1 MNSYE
6 SYLNSLQQQDS
17 KRQQL
22 TSSLSEAATTN
33 PDEFANMVKLSRAAG
48 VSVDA
53 LPQYRQEAEQA
64 QYLGSVGLQ
73 RLWRDAPKT
82 ADWLTNP
89 DNAKLAKDDVE
100 NLSAWERMLQF
111 GKRAGGSLAAAVPA
125 TNAALWGV
133 ARAGA
138 DTLSTLVTNP
148 LMQAGLLPEDPA
160 ARAADSF
167 AQMAAS
173 QRGYEQRWQGDLSN
187 AGFVERSVLSGV
199 KSLGQN
205 LLAIPASVAAGS
217 PAPMLA
223 TLTASTGGQAYNQ
236 ARDQGLSVGQSL
248 PFAASQATIEFAT
261 EKIPA
266 LWFLRDIKSGASMV
280 KTLGHQIMGEVPGEQ
295 AATALQDLN
304 EWAVLNPEKPFSAY
318 WYERPSAAAQTLIAT
333 IVASGGQVGVTAA
346 AQKAIDKVSGRERN
360 QAEAATT
367 RATADQ
373 MDALARESK
382 LRARMPEAFRERVAS
397 VAGEDANVYVP
408 AAQWSQ
414 YFQSQNIDPVQA
426 AAQAGISAND
436 FAEAMAA
443 GADLVMPL
451 ADFATHVAGTDAYAS
466 LAPHLR
472 LTPGGVS
479 EAELAATG
487 EQDKQQL
494 DALVQQIGQEQAQA
508 TGPQK
513 VYDDVLGQLLATGME
528 RGTAERNATLMQSVF
543 TTLAQR
549 TGTDAANLYQ
559 QYGLNIRR
567 PLPEVLTKQEN
578 IDQLDILL
586 NRLRAGEVP
595 QQQEMFGTPLT
606 DFLRQFGLQDQ
617 GGELAG
623 RDLDKNLRAFQRK
636 LVRADGLTLDDAVQ
650 KAVQAGYFDGKDQG
664 SVSVSDLLNAL
675 LSEEQG
681 TPHYSAAQRND
692 SAIALAQTLESLGN
706 YLDQSGIDLR
716 TLDNATVKQF
726 LDSGQHPASAT
737 EQGQTVLNQSDGK
750 VGPFGP
756 IFTEYHHDAAG
767 AIARLM
773 AEQNGEAIG
782 ALHHPDIGDI
792 DLVWGKVGNPDKD
805 YKGGYGLAKI
815 VAKHPEV
822 MSDLQGFIDGL
833 KLNER
838 DATWATLTSEDG
850 KAIVRLDW
858 DGVAKHWLVSAYER
872 RTSTGKTSDTASV
885 SQAGDTALRLTDPG
899 ATIADDIQKFYQSD
913 NAIRRGRIRFGEN
926 RQFNIDLLEKADL
939 STFLHESG
947 HLYLEVL
954 GDLAQSPQAPQQIKD
969 DYQALLGWFGV
980 ESRDQI
986 GVDQHEQFA
995 RGFEAY
1001 LMEGKAPSQE
1011 TQALFARFRVW
1022 LTAIYRTLTRLNVT
1036 LTDDVRRV
1044 MDRMV
1049 ATDEQIAATSE
1060 QQGLAPMFT
1069 DAASAG
1075 MTAAEFAA
1083 YQKTVAAAGDAARE
1097 RLTAQAM
1104 AELTREQKAWW
1115 KEAREGVLAEVEQ
1128 EANNQPVYQALAY
1141 LQHGK
1146 QADGTPLPEGMAAV
1160 KLSKATLVERYGT
1173 EFLKRLPKPYVYSKE
1188 GGADPDAV
1196 AELFSFQSGDEL
1208 VQALASARNKR
1219 ELVQAETDARMRE
1232 RFGDMLTDGTLA
1244 EKAMAAVHNDK
1255 QADVMRA
1262 ELLALRRKQREVRP
1276 FVNAAV
1282 RDAVGQAKADAAMA
1296 ARWADAERNTAADQ
1310 QRQARNDA
1318 LDSIPSIQTFRDA
1331 AAASIAMKRVR
1342 DLQPNVYLQAERRAS
1357 REAFELAAKDKY
1369 ADAAQAKQRELLNH
1383 YLYREAVKAQEEV
1396 EKIADFA
1403 RQYEKPKKRA
1413 ALGKAGQHFLE
1424 AIDELLTRY
1433 QFTRMS
1439 NRQAG
1444 LQAAR
1449 QQFDLAEWRLKMEEA
1464 EPGSIDVPDWVITG
1478 QPTPY
1483 QLLTVEE
1490 VRGVGDAIKNVAH
1503 VAGRQNKLLT
1513 GAAKADFQDTV
1524 DAIVASIA
1532 ANNELRD
1539 TGLQFQPGKLENLT
1553 NMLKNAD
1560 AWLTK
1565 PEALFLALDGD
1576 QQGETWRNLFKPLA
1590 DAEATEIGMWEA
1602 AGKELAA
1609 IWSTY
1614 TPQERARMH
1623 SDRVHI
1629 QSIRQSMNKAQLL
1642 AVALNWG
1649 NAGNR
1654 LALMEGYGWSQ
1665 QQVDE
1670 MLGKLDSRDWQT
1682 VQRVW
1687 DFIDSFWPQIAELQQ
1702 RLTGLAPEKIEA
1714 SPFLAPDGT
1723 EMKGGYYPLKYDA
1736 KQSYR
1741 AFQREESANVTQ
1753 LFENNVGRASTRKG
1767 HTKERVGSGGQPV
1780 RLELSVIGEHVH
1792 QVIHDLAFREAI
1804 LDVNKLTDNTA
1815 VREAIE
1821 QATSRDMHRALKPW
1835 LKRVANDANAEQ
1847 QSFWERLIGRARMGT
1862 TIVNMGWKLSTAFA
1876 QPLGFLT
1883 SAHYLGTAWAARGLK
1898 EFYGTP
1904 AKMAKARAFVF
1915 ERSPMMQT
1923 RMESFDR
1930 DVRDQLRKLEGKD
1943 GKLDPIRRTAF
1954 YFTGLMDMGVALPTW
1969 LGAYQKKLAET
1980 QGDEAAAI
1988 DFADQAVRVTQSA
2001 GSAKDLARIQGGSEY
2016 QRMFTMFYSFFSAL
2030 YQLEKRSISRFAEA
2044 GVGGMPRFVADQM
2057 FLWFVPAVLGEL
2069 LSGRGPGDDEEW
2081 STWFKKNALSFLT
2094 YPVNA
2099 VVGLRDIVGAI
2110 GSKFGYDISPVGGA
2124 FETIVKLGNSGLKA
2138 LDEEKDLGRSDLKNA
2153 VDAVGTWAAL
2163 PSRQA
2168 WITGSYLY
2176 DVATDEEQPA
2186 DVMEFLRNM
2195 ALARQHTPQ

>member
-1 MNSYE
+1 MSAYE
-6 SYLNSLQQQDS
+6 NYLNGLQQQDS

-33 PDEFANMVKLSRAAG
+33 PDEFASMVKLSRAAG

-167 AQMAAS
+167 AKMAAS

-205 LLAIPASVAAGS
+205 LLAIPASVATGS

-223 TLTASTGGQAYNQ
+223 TLAASSGGQAYNQ

-266 LWFLRDIKSGASMV
+266 LWFLRDIKSGAGFA
-280 KTLGHQIMGEVPGEQ
+280 KTLGRQIMAEVPGEQ
-295 AATALQDLN
+295 VATVLQDLN
-304 EWAVLNPEKPFSAY
+304 EWAVLNPQKPFSDY
-318 WYERPSAAAQTLIAT
+318 LNERPSAAAQTLIAT

-346 AQKAIDKVSGRERN
+346 AQKAIDKVSGRERM
-360 QAEAATT
+360 QAEATTT
-367 RATADQ
+367 RTTADQ
-373 MDALARESK
+373 LDALARESK
-382 LRARMPEAFRERVAS
+382 LRARMPEAFREHVAN
-397 VAGEDANVYVP
+397 VAGEDANIYVP

-414 YFQSQNIDPVQA
+414 YFQSQNIDPAQA

-479 EAELAATG
+479 EAELAAAS
-487 EQDKQQL
+487 EQDQQQL
-494 DALVQQIGQEQAQA
+494 DALVQQIGQEQDQA
-508 TGPQK
+508 ASPQQ

-549 TGTDAANLYQ
+549 AGTDAANLYQ

-578 IDQLDILL
+578 IDQMDILL

-636 LVRADGLTLDDAVQ
+636 LVRTDGLTLDNAVQ

-675 LSEEQG
+675 LAEEQG

-726 LDSGQHPASAT
+726 LDSGQQPAATT
-737 EQGQTVLNQSDGK
+737 EQGQTVLGQSGIDTLDGVK
-750 VGPFGP
+750 AAWEEAGIDFALHEKGDIITVSKIVILEGERGKG
-756 IFTEYHHDAAG
+756 IGTTAMQQLVDYADAAG
-767 AIARLM
+767 KHVALTPSSDFGGNKKRLAQFYKRFGFVENKGRNRAFTTSESM
-773 AEQNGEAIG
+773 YRLA
-782 ALHHPDIGDI
+782 
-792 DLVWGKVGNPDKD
+792 PDKV
-805 YKGGYGLAKI
+805 L
-815 VAKHPEV
+815 H
-822 MSDLQGFIDGL
+822 
-833 KLNER
+833 
-838 DATWATLTSEDG
+838 
-850 KAIVRLDW
+850 
-858 DGVAKHWLVSAYER
+858 
-872 RTSTGKTSDTASV
+872 
-885 SQAGDTALRLTDPG
+885 
-899 ATIADDIQKFYQSD
+899 QSD
-913 NAIRRGRIRFGEN
+913 NTTRRGRIRFGEN

-969 DYQALLGWFGV
+969 DYQALLDWFGV

-1011 TQALFARFRVW
+1011 TLALFARFRVW
-1022 LTAIYRTLTRLNVT
+1022 LTAIYRTLARLNVT

-1049 ATDEQIAATSE
+1049 ATDEQIASTSE

-1262 ELLALRRKQREVRP
+1262 ELLALRRKQREVKP

-1357 REAFELAAKDKY
+1357 REAFELAAKGKY
-1369 ADAAQAKQRELLNH
+1369 AEAAQAKQRELLNH
-1383 YLYREAVKAQEEV
+1383 YLYREAVKAKEEV
-1396 EKIADFA
+1396 EKIADLA

-1464 EPGSIDVPDWVITG
+1464 EPGSIDVPDWVVNG

-1539 TGLQFQPGKLENLT
+1539 TGLQFQPGKLESLT

-1565 PEALFLALDGD
+1565 PESLFLALDGD
-1576 QQGETWRNLFKPLA
+1576 QQGEAWRNLFKPLA
-1590 DAEATEIGMWEA
+1590 DAEATEIGMWES

-1609 IWSTY
+1609 IWDAY

-1654 LALMEGYGWSQ
+1654 LALMDGYGWSQ

-1687 DFIDSFWPQIAELQQ
+1687 DFIDSFWPQIADLQQ

-1741 AFQREESANVTQ
+1741 AFQREESTNVTQ

-1792 QVIHDLAFREAI
+1792 QVIHDLSFREAV

-1835 LKRVANDANAEQ
+1835 LKRVANDANVEQ

-1943 GKLDPIRRTAF
+1943 GKLDPIRLTAF

-1980 QGDEAAAI
+1980 RGDEATAI
-1988 DFADQAVRVTQSA
+1988 DFADQVVRVSQSA

-2030 YQLEKRSISRFAEA
+2030 YQLEKRSISRFADA

-2069 LSGRGPGDDEEW
+2069 LAGRGPGDDEEW
-2081 STWFKKNALSFLT
+2081 SAWFKKNALSFLT
-2094 YPVNA
+2094 YPANA

-2124 FETIVKLGNSGLKA
+2124 FETIVKLGNAGLKA

-2195 ALARQHTPQ
+2195 ALARQQSPQ

>member
-1 MNSYE
+1 MSAYE
-6 SYLNSLQQQDS
+6 NYLNGLQQQDN

-33 PDEFANMVKLSRAAG
+33 PDEFASMVKLSRAAG

-82 ADWLTNP
+82 ADWLANP

-100 NLSAWERMLQF
+100 NLSAWERVLQF
-111 GKRAGGSLAAAVPA
+111 GKQAGGSLAAAVPA

-148 LMQAGLLPEDPA
+148 LMQAGFLPEDPA
-160 ARAADSF
+160 ARAADTF

-173 QRGYEQRWQGDLSN
+173 QRGYEQRWQGDLSG

-205 LLAIPASVAAGS
+205 LLAIPASVATGS

-223 TLTASTGGQAYNQ
+223 TLTASSGGQAYNQ

-266 LWFLRDIKSGASMV
+266 LWFLRDIKSGVGFA
-280 KTLGHQIMGEVPGEQ
+280 KTLGRQIVAEVPGEQ
-295 AATALQDLN
+295 VATVLQDLN
-304 EWAVLNPEKPFSAY
+304 EWAVLNPQKPFSDY
-318 WYERPSAAAQTLIAT
+318 LSERPGAAAQTLIAT
-333 IVASGGQVGVTAA
+333 IVASGGQVGVTSA
-346 AQKAIDKVSGRERN
+346 AQKAIDKVSGRERM
-360 QAEAATT
+360 QAEATTT
-367 RATADQ
+367 RTTTDQ
-373 MDALARESK
+373 LDALARESK
-382 LRARMPEAFRERVAS
+382 LRARMPEAFREHVAN
-397 VAGEDANVYVP
+397 VAGEDANIYVP
-408 AAQWSQ
+408 AAQWNQ
-414 YFQSQNIDPVQA
+414 YFQSQNIDPAQA

-479 EAELAATG
+479 EAELAASG
-487 EQDKQQL
+487 EQDQQQL
-494 DALVQQIGQEQAQA
+494 DGLVQQIGQEQAQA
-508 TGPQK
+508 ASPQQ

-549 TGTDAANLYQ
+549 ASTDAANLYQ
-559 QYGLNIRR
+559 QYGLNISR
-567 PLPEVLTKQEN
+567 PLPDVLTQREN
-578 IDQLDILL
+578 IDQMDTLLD
-586 NRLRAGEVP
+586 RLRAGEVP

-617 GGELAG
+617 GGELGG

-675 LSEEQG
+675 LDEEQG
-681 TPHYSAAQRND
+681 TPRYSAAQRND
-692 SAIALAQTLESLGN
+692 AAIALAQTLESLGN

-726 LDSGQHPASAT
+726 LDGGQQPAAVT
-737 EQGQTVLNQSDGK
+737 ENGQTVLGQDAISDS
-750 VGPFGP
+750 
-756 IFTEYHHDAAG
+756 
-767 AIARLM
+767 
-773 AEQNGEAIG
+773 
-782 ALHHPDIGDI
+782 I
-792 DLVWGKVGNPDKD
+792 DV
-805 YKGGYGLAKI
+805 
-815 VAKHPEV
+815 
-822 MSDLQGFIDGL
+822 
-833 KLNER
+833 
-838 DATWATLTSEDG
+838 
-850 KAIVRLDW
+850 
-858 DGVAKHWLVSAYER
+858 DGVARPTTNSNGQRIAQTEEGLRNFWRWFGNSKVVDGDGKPLVVYHGTTADFEAFSKEKIGFANAQTPVNSGFFFAKDRAIAERYAKGDGANIIPAYI
-872 RTSTGKTSDTASV
+872 S
-885 SQAGDTALRLTDPG
+885 
-899 ATIADDIQKFYQSD
+899 IADPVSDIGYITNADGFINSKIVVATAAEQIKSAIGNSGEFDPENQSILHQSD
-913 NAIRRGRIRFGEN
+913 NATRRGRIRFGEN

-954 GDLAQSPQAPQQIKD
+954 GDLAQSPQAPQQVRD
-969 DYQALLGWFGV
+969 DYQALLDWFGV
-980 ESRDQI
+980 ESRDQV

-1075 MTAAEFAA
+1075 MTAAEFSA

-1097 RLTAQAM
+1097 RLTAQSM

-1160 KLSKATLVERYGT
+1160 KLSKAALVERYGA

-1208 VQALASARNKR
+1208 VQALAGARNKR
-1219 ELVQAETDARMRE
+1219 ELVQAETDGRMRE

-1296 ARWADAERNTAADQ
+1296 ARWADAERNTTADQ

-1318 LDSIPSIQTFRDA
+1318 LDSIPSIQIFRDA

-1357 REAFELAAKDKY
+1357 REAFELAAKGKY

-1383 YLYREAVKAQEEV
+1383 YLYREAVKAKEEV
-1396 EKIADFA
+1396 EKIADLA

-1424 AIDELLTRY
+1424 AIDELLARY

-1449 QQFDLAEWRLKMEEA
+1449 QQFDLAEWRVKMEGA
-1464 EPGSIDVPDWVITG
+1464 EPGSIDVPDWVVNG
-1478 QPTPY
+1478 QPMPY

-1532 ANNELRD
+1532 ANNQLRD
-1539 TGLQFQPGKLENLT
+1539 TGLQFQPSKLESLT

-1565 PEALFLALDGD
+1565 PESMFLALDGD
-1576 QQGETWRNLFKPLA
+1576 QQGEAWRNLFKPLA

-1609 IWSTY
+1609 IWDAY

-1654 LALMEGYGWSQ
+1654 TALMEGYGWSQ

-1687 DFIDSFWPQIAELQQ
+1687 DFIDSFWPQIADLQQ

-1714 SPFLAPDGT
+1714 APFLAPDGT

-1792 QVIHDLAFREAI
+1792 QVIHDLAFREAV

-1835 LKRVANDANAEQ
+1835 LKRVANDANVEQ

-1980 QGDEAAAI
+1980 QGDEATAI
-1988 DFADQAVRVTQSA
+1988 DFADQTVRVSQSA

-2030 YQLEKRSISRFAEA
+2030 YQLEKRSISRFADA

-2069 LSGRGPGDDEEW
+2069 LAGRGPGDDEEW
-2081 STWFKKNALSFLT
+2081 SAWFKKNALSFLT

-2124 FETIVKLGNSGLKA
+2124 FETIVKLGNSGLKT
-2138 LDEEKDLGRSDLKNA
+2138 LDEEKELGRSDLKNA
-2153 VDAVGTWAAL
+2153 LDAVGTWAAL

-2195 ALARQHTPQ
+2195 ALARQTTPQ

>member
-1 MNSYE
+1 MSAYE
-6 SYLNSLQQQDS
+6 NYLNGLQQQDS

-33 PDEFANMVKLSRAAG
+33 PDEFASMVKLSRAAG

-53 LPQYRQEAEQA
+53 LPHYRQEAEQA

-82 ADWLTNP
+82 ADWLANP

-100 NLSAWERMLQF
+100 NLSAWERVLQF
-111 GKRAGGSLAAAVPA
+111 GQRAGGSLAAAVPA

-160 ARAADSF
+160 ARAADTF
-167 AQMAAS
+167 AQMAAG
-173 QRGYEQRWQGDLSN
+173 QRGYEQRWQGDLSS

-205 LLAIPASVAAGS
+205 LLAIPASVATGS

-223 TLTASTGGQAYNQ
+223 TLTASSGGQAYNQ
-236 ARDQGLSVGQSL
+236 ARDKGLSVGQSL

-266 LWFLRDIKSGASMV
+266 LWFIRDIKNGAGFA
-280 KTLGHQIMGEVPGEQ
+280 KTLGRQIAAEIPGEQ
-295 AATALQDLN
+295 VATVLQDLN
-304 EWAVLNPEKPFSAY
+304 EWAVLNPQKPFSDY
-318 WYERPSAAAQTLIAT
+318 LNERPSAAAQTLIAT

-346 AQKAIDKVSGRERN
+346 AQKAIDKVSGRERM
-360 QAEAATT
+360 QAEATTT
-367 RATADQ
+367 RTATDQ
-373 MDALARESK
+373 LDALARESK
-382 LRARMPEAFRERVAS
+382 LRARMPEAFREHVAN
-397 VAGEDANVYVP
+397 VAGEDANIYVP
-408 AAQWSQ
+408 AAQWNQ
-414 YFQSQNIDPVQA
+414 YFQSQNIDPAQA
-426 AAQAGISAND
+426 AAQAGISPND

-479 EAELAATG
+479 EAELAASG
-487 EQDKQQL
+487 EQDQQQL
-494 DALVQQIGQEQAQA
+494 DALVQQIDQEQAQA
-508 TGPQK
+508 TGPQQ
-513 VYDDVLGQLLATGME
+513 VYDDALGQLLATGME

-567 PLPEVLTKQEN
+567 PLPDVLTKREN
-578 IDQLDILL
+578 IDQMDTLLD
-586 NRLRAGEVP
+586 RLRAGELP

-650 KAVQAGYFDGKDQG
+650 KAAQAGYFDGKDQG

-675 LSEEQG
+675 LDEEQG
-681 TPHYSAAQRND
+681 TPRYSAAQRND
-692 SAIALAQTLESLGN
+692 AAIALAQTLESLGD

-716 TLDNATVKQF
+716 TLDNAAVKQF
-726 LDSGQHPASAT
+726 LDSGQQPGEVT
-737 EQGQTVLNQSDGK
+737 EQGQTVLGQD
-750 VGPFGP
+750 
-756 IFTEYHHDAAG
+756 
-767 AIARLM
+767 
-773 AEQNGEAIG
+773 AIG
-782 ALHHPDIGDI
+782 DSI
-792 DLVWGKVGNPDKD
+792 
-805 YKGGYGLAKI
+805 
-815 VAKHPEV
+815 EV
-822 MSDLQGFIDGL
+822 
-833 KLNER
+833 
-838 DATWATLTSEDG
+838 
-850 KAIVRLDW
+850 
-858 DGVAKHWLVSAYER
+858 DGVARPTTNSNGQRIAQTAEGLRNFWRWFGDSKVVDADGKPLVVYHGTNADFDEFKVEMQRAGQYGGNGFFFTGNRSTAGNFGDVTMPVYLRAEVGIKEKREARRAGNAIEADHIRPTDDARDIWVVFSPTQIKSAIGNSGEF
-872 RTSTGKTSDTASV
+872 
-885 SQAGDTALRLTDPG
+885 DP
-899 ATIADDIQKFYQSD
+899 ANQSILHQSD
-913 NAIRRGRIRFGEN
+913 NATRRGRIRFGEN

-969 DYQALLGWFGV
+969 DYQSLLDWFGV

-1022 LTAIYRTLTRLNVT
+1022 LTAIYRTLARLNVT

-1075 MTAAEFAA
+1075 MTAAEFTA
-1083 YQKTVAAAGDAARE
+1083 YQKTVADAGNAARE

-1146 QADGTPLPEGMAAV
+1146 QADGSPLPEGMAAV
-1160 KLSKATLVERYGT
+1160 KLSKAALVERYGT
-1173 EFLKRLPKPYVYSKE
+1173 EFMKRLPKPYVYSKE

-1208 VQALASARNKR
+1208 VQALAGARNKR

-1244 EKAMAAVHNDK
+1244 DKAMAAVHNDK

-1262 ELLALRRKQREVRP
+1262 ELLALRRKQREVKP

-1282 RDAVGQAKADAAMA
+1282 RDAVGQAKADGAMA
-1296 ARWADAERNTAADQ
+1296 ARWADAERNTAADE

-1318 LDSIPSIQTFRDA
+1318 LESIPSIQTFRDA

-1369 ADAAQAKQRELLNH
+1369 AEAAQAKQRELLNH
-1383 YLYREAVKAQEEV
+1383 YLYREAVKAKEEV
-1396 EKIADFA
+1396 EKIADLA

-1424 AIDELLTRY
+1424 AIDELLNRY

-1449 QQFDLAEWRLKMEEA
+1449 QQFDLAEWRMKMEEA
-1464 EPGSIDVPDWVITG
+1464 EPGSIDVPDWVING

-1539 TGLQFQPGKLENLT
+1539 TGLQFQPSKLENLT

-1565 PEALFLALDGD
+1565 PESLFLALDGD
-1576 QQGETWRNLFKPLA
+1576 QQGEAWRGLFKPLA

-1609 IWSTY
+1609 IWDAY

-1629 QSIRQSMNKAQLL
+1629 QSIRQSMNKSQLL

-1654 LALMEGYGWSQ
+1654 VALMEGYGWSQ

-1687 DFIDSFWPQIAELQQ
+1687 DFIDSFWPQIADLQQ

-1714 SPFLAPDGT
+1714 APFLAPDGT

-1792 QVIHDLAFREAI
+1792 QVIHDLAFREAV

-1883 SAHYLGTAWAARGLK
+1883 SAHYLGAAWAARGLK

-1988 DFADQAVRVTQSA
+1988 DFADQAVRVSQSA

-2030 YQLEKRSISRFAEA
+2030 YQLEKRSISRFADT

-2069 LSGRGPGDDEEW
+2069 LAGRGPGDDEDW
-2081 STWFKKNALSFLT
+2081 SAWLKKNALSFLT

-2138 LDEEKDLGRSDLKNA
+2138 LDEEKELGRSDLKNA
-2153 VDAVGTWAAL
+2153 LDAVGTWAAL

-2195 ALARQHTPQ
+2195 ALARQK

>member
-1 MNSYE
+1 MSAYE
-6 SYLNSLQQQDS
+6 NYLNGLQQQDS

-33 PDEFANMVKLSRAAG
+33 PDEFASMVKLSRAAG

-53 LPQYRQEAEQA
+53 LPHYRQEAEQA

-82 ADWLTNP
+82 ADWLANP

-100 NLSAWERMLQF
+100 NLSAWERAARSVMAPVRSF
-111 GKRAGGSLAAAVPA
+111 GAGAVQAVP
-125 TNAALWGV
+125 NLIN
-133 ARAGA
+133 
-138 DTLSTLVTNP
+138 STLELGFKALSENVGQP
-148 LMQAGLLPEDPA
+148 LAGRILPEDPF
-160 ARAADSF
+160 ARAGETFGDLRRRGENNARLMRGESGGSIVAAGINSGFESF
-167 AQMAAS
+167 GQMAPAIVMTAMTRNPAYALGYGAGLAGTQSAS
-173 QRGYEQRWQGDLSN
+173 KGIDAGLSSIDALN
-187 AGFVERSVLSGV
+187 YGMRDAAIEAGTE
-199 KSLGQN
+199 
-205 LLAIPASVAAGS
+205 AIPALRLVKDLGIGS
-217 PAPMLA
+217 SI
-223 TLTASTGGQAYNQ
+223 TRTIINQ
-236 ARDQGLSVGQSL
+236 AVRD
-248 PFAASQATIEFAT
+248 
-261 EKIPA
+261 
-266 LWFLRDIKSGASMV
+266 
-280 KTLGHQIMGEVPGEQ
+280 VPGEV
-295 AATALQDLN
+295 AATIMQNYN
-304 EWAVLNPEKPFSAY
+304 EHATLHPD
-318 WYERPSAAAQTLIAT
+318 RPLSEYIDSLPADIGQTV
-333 IVASGGQVGVTAA
+333 VASITMAALGGGTGKLVDTLAN
-346 AQKAIDKVSGRERN
+346 REQRK
-360 QAEAATT
+360 AEATTT
-367 RATADQ
+367 RAAADQ
-373 MDALARESK
+373 LDALARESK
-382 LRARMPEAFRERVAS
+382 LRARMPEAFREHVAN
-397 VAGEDANVYVP
+397 VAGEDANIYVP
-408 AAQWSQ
+408 AAQWNQ
-414 YFQSQNIDPVQA
+414 YFQSQNIDPAQA
-426 AAQAGISAND
+426 AAQAGISPND

-479 EAELAATG
+479 EAELAASG
-487 EQDKQQL
+487 EQDQQQL
-494 DALVQQIGQEQAQA
+494 DALVQQIDQEQTQA
-508 TGPQK
+508 TGPQQ
-513 VYDDVLGQLLATGME
+513 VYDDALGQLLATGME

-567 PLPEVLTKQEN
+567 PLPDVLTKREN
-578 IDQLDILL
+578 IDQMDTLLD
-586 NRLRAGEVP
+586 RLRAGEVP

-650 KAVQAGYFDGKDQG
+650 KAAQAGYFDGKDQG

-675 LSEEQG
+675 LDEEQG
-681 TPHYSAAQRND
+681 TPRYSAAQRND
-692 SAIALAQTLESLGN
+692 AAIALAQTLESLGD

-716 TLDNATVKQF
+716 TLDNAAVKQF
-726 LDSGQHPASAT
+726 LDSGQQPGAVT
-737 EQGQTVLNQSDGK
+737 EQGQTVLDQSAIGTLDDVKAAWEEAGIDFAMYERGDVVTVSKIVIPDGDRGK
-750 VGPFGP
+750 GIG
-756 IFTEYHHDAAG
+756 TTAMQQLAAYADAAG
-767 AIARLM
+767 KHVALTPSSDFGGNKKRLAQFYKRFGFVENKGRNRAFTTSESM
-773 AEQNGEAIG
+773 YRLA
-782 ALHHPDIGDI
+782 P
-792 DLVWGKVGNPDKD
+792 GKV
-805 YKGGYGLAKI
+805 L
-815 VAKHPEV
+815 H
-822 MSDLQGFIDGL
+822 Q
-833 KLNER
+833 
-838 DATWATLTSEDG
+838 T
-850 KAIVRLDW
+850 
-858 DGVAKHWLVSAYER
+858 
-872 RTSTGKTSDTASV
+872 
-885 SQAGDTALRLTDPG
+885 
-899 ATIADDIQKFYQSD
+899 D
-913 NAIRRGRIRFGEN
+913 NATRRGRIRFGEN

-969 DYQALLGWFGV
+969 DYQSLLNWFGV

-1022 LTAIYRTLTRLNVT
+1022 LTAIYRTLARLNVT

-1075 MTAAEFAA
+1075 MTAAEFTA
-1083 YQKTVAAAGDAARE
+1083 YQKTVADAGSAARE

-1128 EANNQPVYQALAY
+1128 EANNQPVYQALTY

-1146 QADGTPLPEGMAAV
+1146 QADGTPLPEGVAAV
-1160 KLSKATLVERYGT
+1160 KLSKAALVERYGT
-1173 EFLKRLPKPYVYSKE
+1173 EFMKRLPKPYVYSKE

-1208 VQALASARNKR
+1208 VQALAGARNKR

-1244 EKAMAAVHNDK
+1244 DKAMAAVHNDK

-1262 ELLALRRKQREVRP
+1262 ELLALRRKQREVKP

-1369 ADAAQAKQRELLNH
+1369 AEAAQAKQRELLNH
-1383 YLYREAVKAQEEV
+1383 YLYREAVKAKEEV
-1396 EKIADFA
+1396 EKIADLA

-1439 NRQAG
+1439 NRKAG

-1449 QQFDLAEWRLKMEEA
+1449 QQFDLAEWRVKMEEA
-1464 EPGSIDVPDWVITG
+1464 EPGSIDVPDWVING

-1532 ANNELRD
+1532 ANNGLRD
-1539 TGLQFQPGKLENLT
+1539 TGLQFQPSKLENLT

-1565 PEALFLALDGD
+1565 PESLFLALDGD
-1576 QQGETWRNLFKPLA
+1576 QQGEAWRNLFKPLA
-1590 DAEATEIGMWEA
+1590 DAEATEIGMWEE

-1609 IWSTY
+1609 IWGNY

-1629 QSIRQSMNKAQLL
+1629 QSIRQSMNKSQLL

-1654 LALMEGYGWSQ
+1654 TALMEGYGWNQ

-1687 DFIDSFWPQIAELQQ
+1687 DFIDSFWPQIADLQQ

-1714 SPFLAPDGT
+1714 VPFLAPDGT

-1792 QVIHDLAFREAI
+1792 QVIHDLAFREAV
-1804 LDVNKLTDNTA
+1804 LDVNKLTDSTA

-2030 YQLEKRSISRFAEA
+2030 YQLEKRSISRFAET

-2069 LSGRGPGDDEEW
+2069 LAGRGPGDDEEW
-2081 STWFKKNALSFLT
+2081 SAWLKKNALSFLT

-2138 LDEEKDLGRSDLKNA
+2138 LDEEKELGRSDLKNA
-2153 VDAVGTWAAL
+2153 LDAVGTWAAL

-2186 DVMEFLRNM
+2186 DVMEFLRNL
-2195 ALARQHTPQ
+2195 ALARQPPAK

>member
-1 MNSYE
+1 MSAYE
-6 SYLNSLQQQDS
+6 NYLNGLQQQDS

-33 PDEFANMVKLSRAAG
+33 PDEFASMVKLSRAAG

-53 LPQYRQEAEQA
+53 LPQYRKEAEQA

-82 ADWLTNP
+82 ADWLANP

-100 NLSAWERMLQF
+100 NLSSWEKLF
-111 GKRAGGSLAAAVPA
+111 APA
-125 TNAALWGV
+125 IST
-133 ARAGA
+133 ARAIPAGA
-138 DTLSTLVTNP
+138 QSIATGIVYGIPEVTARLASQYIAP
-148 LMQAGLLPEDPA
+148 MLPEDPFAKA
-160 ARAADSF
+160 AETFHGWRVGGEALSRKIA
-167 AQMAAS
+167 
-173 QRGYEQRWQGDLSN
+173 GDQPQ
-187 AGFVERSVLSGV
+187 GFVAKSIVSGGESMGHMLPGMVAAIATKNPAWAVGLGALDQGVSSSLKGLDAGLSPI
-199 KSLGQN
+199 Q
-205 LLAIPASVAAGS
+205 SVAYGFQD
-217 PAPMLA
+217 A
-223 TLTASTGGQAYNQ
+223 TAEA
-236 ARDQGLSVGQSL
+236 
-248 PFAASQATIEFAT
+248 AT
-261 EKIPA
+261 EA
-266 LWFLRDIKSGASMV
+266 LPMGRLIKDLKVGAPFW
-280 KTLGHQIMGEVPGEQ
+280 KLLGHQIATEVPTEM
-295 AATALQDLN
+295 AATAWQNFN
-304 EWAVLNPEKPFSAY
+304 EWANLHPEQTTADYLKALPEA
-318 WYERPSAAAQTLIAT
+318 EAQTIIAT
-333 IVASGGQVGVTAA
+333 ITQSVMTAGLGKGINA
-346 AQKAIDKVSGRERN
+346 IANRAQTRE
-360 QAEAATT
+360 AEATTT

-373 MDALARESK
+373 LATLARESK
-382 LRARMPEAFRERVAS
+382 LRARMPEAFREHVAN
-397 VAGEDANVYVP
+397 VAGEDANIYVP
-408 AAQWSQ
+408 AAQWNQ
-414 YFQSQNIDPVQA
+414 YFQSQNIDPAQA
-426 AAQAGISAND
+426 AAQAGISPND

-479 EAELAATG
+479 EAELAAAG

-508 TGPQK
+508 AGPQQ

-567 PLPEVLTKQEN
+567 PLPDVLTKQEN
-578 IDQLDILL
+578 IDQMDILL

-606 DFLRQFGLQDQ
+606 DFLRQFGLQDP

-675 LSEEQG
+675 LDEEQG
-681 TPHYSAAQRND
+681 TPRYSAAQRND
-692 SAIALAQTLESLGN
+692 AAIALAQTLQSLGD

-716 TLDNATVKQF
+716 TLDNAAVKQF
-726 LDSGQHPASAT
+726 LDSGQRPGAVA
-737 EQGQTVLNQSDGK
+737 EQGQMVLD
-750 VGPFGP
+750 
-756 IFTEYHHDAAG
+756 
-767 AIARLM
+767 
-773 AEQNGEAIG
+773 QN
-782 ALHHPDIGDI
+782 
-792 DLVWGKVGNPDKD
+792 
-805 YKGGYGLAKI
+805 
-815 VAKHPEV
+815 
-822 MSDLQGFIDGL
+822 
-833 KLNER
+833 
-838 DATWATLTSEDG
+838 
-850 KAIVRLDW
+850 
-858 DGVAKHWLVSAYER
+858 
-872 RTSTGKTSDTASV
+872 
-885 SQAGDTALRLTDPG
+885 
-899 ATIADDIQKFYQSD
+899 D
-913 NAIRRGRIRFGEN
+913 NATRRGRIRFGEN

-969 DYQALLGWFGV
+969 DYQALLDWFGV

-1083 YQKTVAAAGDAARE
+1083 YQKTVSAAGDAARE

-1146 QADGTPLPEGMAAV
+1146 QADGTPLPEGMSAV
-1160 KLSKATLVERYGT
+1160 KLSKAALVERYGAD
-1173 EFLKRLPKPYVYSKE
+1173 FLKRLPKPYVYSKE

-1208 VQALASARNKR
+1208 VQALAGARNKR

-1262 ELLALRRKQREVRP
+1262 ELLALRRKQREVKP

-1318 LDSIPSIQTFRDA
+1318 LESIPSIQTFRDV
-1331 AAASIAMKRVR
+1331 AAASIAMKSVR

-1369 ADAAQAKQRELLNH
+1369 AEAAQAKQRELLNH
-1383 YLYREAVKAQEEV
+1383 YLYREAVKAKEEV
-1396 EKIADFA
+1396 EKIADLA

-1449 QQFDLAEWRLKMEEA
+1449 QQFDLAEWRVKMEEA
-1464 EPGSIDVPDWVITG
+1464 EPGSIDVPDWVING

-1539 TGLQFQPGKLENLT
+1539 TGLQFQPSKLENLT

-1565 PEALFLALDGD
+1565 PESLFLALDGD
-1576 QQGETWRNLFKPLA
+1576 QQGEAWRNLFKPLA

-1609 IWSTY
+1609 IWNVY

-1629 QSIRQSMNKAQLL
+1629 QSIRQSMNKSQLL

-1687 DFIDSFWPQIAELQQ
+1687 DFIDSFWPQIADLQQ

-1714 SPFLAPDGT
+1714 APFVAPDGT

-1792 QVIHDLAFREAI
+1792 QVIHDLAFREAV

-1835 LKRVANDANAEQ
+1835 LKRVANDANVEQ

-2069 LSGRGPGDDEEW
+2069 LAGRGPGDDEEW

>member
-1 MNSYE
+1 MSAYE
-6 SYLNSLQQQDS
+6 NYLNGLQQQDS

-33 PDEFANMVKLSRAAG
+33 PDEFASMVKLSRAAG

-82 ADWLTNP
+82 ADWLANP

-100 NLSAWERMLQF
+100 NLSAWERVLQF
-111 GKRAGGSLAAAVPA
+111 GQRAGGSLAAAVPA

-148 LMQAGLLPEDPA
+148 LMQAGFLPEDPA
-160 ARAADSF
+160 ARAADTF

-205 LLAIPASVAAGS
+205 LLAIPASVATGS
-217 PAPMLA
+217 PTPMLA
-223 TLTASTGGQAYNQ
+223 TLTASSGGQAYNQ

-266 LWFLRDIKSGASMV
+266 LWFLRDIKSGAGLA
-280 KTLGHQIMGEVPGEQ
+280 KTLGRQIAAEVPGEQ
-295 AATALQDLN
+295 VATVLQDLN
-304 EWAVLNPEKPFSAY
+304 EWAVLNPQKPFSDY
-318 WYERPSAAAQTLIAT
+318 LNERPSAAAQTLIAT
-333 IVASGGQVGVTAA
+333 IVSSGGMVSATAA
-346 AQKAIDKVSGRERN
+346 AQKAIDKVSGRERM

-373 MDALARESK
+373 LDTLARESK
-382 LRARMPEAFRERVAS
+382 LRARMPEAFREHVAN
-397 VAGEDANVYVP
+397 VAGEDANIYVP
-408 AAQWSQ
+408 AAQWNQ
-414 YFQSQNIDPVQA
+414 YFQSQNIDPAQA

-479 EAELAATG
+479 EAELAASG
-487 EQDKQQL
+487 EQDQQQL
-494 DALVQQIGQEQAQA
+494 DALVQQIGQEQDQA
-508 TGPQK
+508 AGPQQ

-578 IDQLDILL
+578 IDQMDTLLD
-586 NRLRAGEVP
+586 RLRAGEVP

-617 GGELAG
+617 GGELTG

-675 LSEEQG
+675 LDEEQG
-681 TPHYSAAQRND
+681 TPRYSAAQRND
-692 SAIALAQTLESLGN
+692 AAIALAQTLQSLGD

-726 LDSGQHPASAT
+726 LDSGQQPATAA
-737 EQGQTVLNQSDGK
+737 EQGQMVLD
-750 VGPFGP
+750 
-756 IFTEYHHDAAG
+756 
-767 AIARLM
+767 
-773 AEQNGEAIG
+773 QN
-782 ALHHPDIGDI
+782 
-792 DLVWGKVGNPDKD
+792 
-805 YKGGYGLAKI
+805 
-815 VAKHPEV
+815 
-822 MSDLQGFIDGL
+822 
-833 KLNER
+833 
-838 DATWATLTSEDG
+838 
-850 KAIVRLDW
+850 
-858 DGVAKHWLVSAYER
+858 
-872 RTSTGKTSDTASV
+872 
-885 SQAGDTALRLTDPG
+885 
-899 ATIADDIQKFYQSD
+899 D
-913 NAIRRGRIRFGEN
+913 NATRRGRIRFGEN

-969 DYQALLGWFGV
+969 DYQALLDWFGV
-980 ESRDQI
+980 ENRDQI

-1011 TQALFARFRVW
+1011 TLALFARFRVW
-1022 LTAIYRTLTRLNVT
+1022 LTAIYRTLARLNVT

-1049 ATDEQIAATSE
+1049 ATDEQIAVTSE

-1083 YQKTVAAAGDAARE
+1083 YQKTVAAAGNAARE

-1146 QADGTPLPEGMAAV
+1146 QADGTPLPEGMTAV
-1160 KLSKATLVERYGT
+1160 KLSKAVLVERYGA

-1208 VQALASARNKR
+1208 VQALAGARNKR

-1262 ELLALRRKQREVRP
+1262 ELLALRRKQREVKP

-1318 LDSIPSIQTFRDA
+1318 LESIPSIQTFRDA

-1369 ADAAQAKQRELLNH
+1369 AEAAQAKQRELLNH
-1383 YLYREAVKAQEEV
+1383 YLYREAVKAKEEV
-1396 EKIADFA
+1396 EKIADLA

-1449 QQFDLAEWRLKMEEA
+1449 QQFDLAEWRVKMEEA
-1464 EPGSIDVPDWVITG
+1464 EPGSIDVPDWLING

-1539 TGLQFQPGKLENLT
+1539 TGLQFQPGKLESLT

-1576 QQGETWRNLFKPLA
+1576 QQGEAWRNLFKPLA
-1590 DAEATEIGMWEA
+1590 DAEATEIGMWEV

-1609 IWSTY
+1609 IWDAY

-1629 QSIRQSMNKAQLL
+1629 QSIRQSMNKSQLL

-1654 LALMEGYGWSQ
+1654 VALMDGYGWSQ

-1687 DFIDSFWPQIAELQQ
+1687 DFIDSFWPQIADLQQ

-1714 SPFLAPDGT
+1714 APFLAPDGT

-1792 QVIHDLAFREAI
+1792 QVIHDLAFREAV

-1835 LKRVANDANAEQ
+1835 LKRVANDANVEQ

-1883 SAHYLGTAWAARGLK
+1883 STHYLGTAWAARGLK

-2030 YQLEKRSISRFAEA
+2030 YQLEKRSISRFVEA

-2069 LSGRGPGDDEEW
+2069 LAGRGPGDDEEW

-2153 VDAVGTWAAL
+2153 IDAVGTWAAL